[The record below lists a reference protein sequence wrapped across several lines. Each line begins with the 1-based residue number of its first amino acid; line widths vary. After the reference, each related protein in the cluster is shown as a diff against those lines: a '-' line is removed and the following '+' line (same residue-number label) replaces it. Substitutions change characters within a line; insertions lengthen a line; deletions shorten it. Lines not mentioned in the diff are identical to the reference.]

1 MYLFSGGQS
10 LTPPYTAGPPISAY
24 QGDANVQSVDV
35 ARNRAVQVTFDGDAI
50 LQGSAPADVFQ
61 TLEAL
66 ATAVQTG
73 NMAGIDQGL
82 ADVGQAFDRV
92 TNAADADRHRAG
104 PAARGSR
111 PARHAARAADARR
124 SSVEDANLAE
134 SISAMTQADA
144 AHRAALGALANAG
157 RLSLMDYLK

>member
-1 MYLFSGGQS
+1 
-10 LTPPYTAGPPISAY
+10 
-24 QGDANVQSVDV
+24 
-35 ARNRAVQVTFDGDAI
+35 VTFDGRAI

-61 TLEAL
+61 TIEAL
-66 ATAVQTG
+66 ASAVQTG

-82 ADVGQAFDRV
+82 VAVGQAFDRV
-92 TNAADADRHRAG
+92 TNAQTQIGIELARLPEDR
-104 PAARGSR
+104 ARLVTQR
-111 PARHAARAADARR
+111 NAADARR
-124 SSVEDANLAE
+124 SSVEDARMAE